1 MKKRPKL
8 EWPRQAQKEYPEE
21 NKRKPK
27 QKTNGSNK
35 TIRSASRR
43 AINSSV
49 KPRATS
55 LRHFFLSNPFELFI
69 RRRLHALHVGVCY
82 FFLFWSSR
90 RWRESF
96 LFCFLFCF
104 DRYQL
109 PRPAKWNHWNRMKK
123 KKRPENQKNQ
133 RTTRQNGEQQQ
144 QTETRSGQAHAQMKQ
159 CTRIKREK
167 TTTTTNNPVKLGT
180 TR

>member
-8 EWPRQAQKEYPEE
+8 EWPRQAQKGYPEE
-21 NKRKPK
+21 NKRKTK

-55 LRHFFLSNPFELFI
+55 LRHFFCLTRLNYSSDVDCMRSTWVCVIFI
-69 RRRLHALHVGVCY
+69 
-82 FFLFWSSR
+82 FWSSR